1 MFTSLFLIR
10 VKIHLLGAFPI
21 SVEHLEKPS
30 ILRLQFFY
38 TLGQPISGEHRVIL
52 AGEHSEPVRSV
63 EVLLNKDIVP
73 TDAAGVLEAHREEK
87 VVHLPPEQVASG

>member
-1 MFTSLFLIR
+1 MFF
-10 VKIHLLGAFPI
+10 
-21 SVEHLEKPS
+21 
-30 ILRLQFFY
+30 
-38 TLGQPISGEHRVIL
+38 L